1 MFPYNTDGV
10 DFHGRNVHL
19 HDLKVSNFD
28 DVVAVKAS
36 DSVYSVNCT
45 ENVLVER
52 VSAFIGVGLSIGS
65 ITPSKNMRCIRN
77 VTFRDCDLQ
86 DPLKVIYVKSGTTSN
101 KSAAEYGVVEDVL
114 YENITAH
121 GSLFPAIYLGPQ
133 QQKEP
138 DGTGQGFFHDPT
150 EPRVTFRNIAFRDVT
165 VDGNLAHAGILRCNI
180 TNPCTGVELENVHI
194 RGSALSDRGYIC
206 DDPGTVVGHT
216 DGLSSPDPSPC
227 VVGAADPDATEAVAT
242 AAAPSE

>member
-1 MFPYNTDGV
+1 MPHLSGSNTDGV

-138 DGTGQGFFHDPT
+138 DG
-150 EPRVTFRNIAFRDVT
+150 R
-165 VDGNLAHAGILRCNI
+165 
-180 TNPCTGVELENVHI
+180 
-194 RGSALSDRGYIC
+194 RGE
-206 DDPGTVVGHT
+206 
-216 DGLSSPDPSPC
+216 DGLLHDHL
-227 VVGAADPDATEAVAT
+227 
-242 AAAPSE
+242 